1 MAVLRICDEKLPGA
15 GATEQLE
22 LSGLPDVITVEELI
36 RWRVR
41 EEVARYNTTHG
52 AGKAPGLVAVSAKE
66 SGLNGLGHQV
76 QDRKPVNW
84 EHHAD
89 TAVRGFERN
98 SFFVMVDGQQVCN
111 LSDEV
116 DVLKAVE
123 AVFIKLVPLVG
134 G

>member
-1 MAVLRICDEKLPGA
+1 MATLRICDERLPGA

-41 EEVARYNTTHG
+41 EEVARDNATHG
-52 AGKAPGLVAVSAKE
+52 AGKSPRLVEVSARE
-66 SGLNGLGHQV
+66 RELNGPGRREP
-76 QDRKPVNW
+76 DRKPVNW
-84 EHHAD
+84 EQHAD
-89 TAVRGFERN
+89 TAVKGFERN
-98 SFFVMVDGQQVCN
+98 AFFVMVDGRQVCN

-116 DVLKAVE
+116 DALTAVE
-123 AVFIKLVPLVG
+123 AVFIKLVPVVG

>member
-1 MAVLRICDEKLPGA
+1 MATLRICDESLPGA
-15 GATEQLE
+15 GALEQLE
-22 LSGLPDVITVEELI
+22 LFGLPDVITVEELI

-41 EEVARYNTTHG
+41 EEVARYNASHG
-52 AGKAPGLVAVSAKE
+52 DGKFSGLVKLSVAE
-66 SGLNGLGHQV
+66 SELNGHKRQGPVHH
-76 QDRKPVNW
+76 PVNW
-84 EHHAD
+84 EQQAD

-98 SFFVMVDGQQVCN
+98 AFFVMVNGQQVCN

-116 DVLKAVE
+116 NVLTAVE